1 MSTWA
6 LVDTTRSWYS
16 ERSEAEQ
23 LPPLHRPHQPRW
35 SGELMNPDL
44 HRQFP
49 IVLFMILIT
58 ASFTGCRSIR
68 VADTTTFRTRNQTRI
83 SSPSQEMN
91 ERVPSKRP
99 LVVPIWNSG
108 IQQPRS
114 VATAP
119 PLPQAENTSLDPV
132 LTLVPLNSTNTES
145 PTEPQT
151 YIVKKGD
158 TLSGIA
164 RKAYGEGASW
174 KTVYDAN
181 RHILTSPND
190 LRPGMELIIP

>member
-23 LPPLHRPHQPRW
+23 LPPLHRPYQPRW

-49 IVLFMILIT
+49 IVLFMLLIT
-58 ASFTGCRSIR
+58 ASFTGCRSTRI
-68 VADTTTFRTRNQTRI
+68 ADTTTFRPRNHLQTR
-83 SSPSQEMN
+83 SHTHDTSVRARSE
-91 ERVPSKRP
+91 RP

-114 VATAP
+114 TATAT
-119 PLPQAENTSLDPV
+119 PLPQAADTSLDPV
-132 LTLVPLNSTNTES
+132 LNLVPLNSTNAKN

-151 YIVKKGD
+151 YVVEKGD

-174 KTVYDAN
+174 KRVYDAN
-181 RHILTSPND
+181 RHVLSSPND